1 MATVGRASAPFF
13 WLVRFRGYVVLPAG
27 KAATVIDGWVPAI
40 AIASAGDGAGVCRC
54 LRAMTGGIGYGY
66 RRGGEVE
73 FEVVTA
79 PVFESAGRSAGTV
92 DIPK

>member
-1 MATVGRASAPFF
+1 
-13 WLVRFRGYVVLPAG
+13 LVRFRGYIILPAG
-27 KAATVIDGWVPAI
+27 KAATIIDGWVLAI
-40 AIASAGDGAGVCRC
+40 AVASAGDGAGIYRC

-66 RRGGEVE
+66 RREGEVE

-79 PVFESAGRSAGTV
+79 PVFESAGRLAGTI